1 MNDEV
6 ELNYKDI
13 KEEDARMENIMV
25 ITRDFII
32 SKNLSIRDGFGI
44 QSLTQDVLVHP
55 YFIKRKIKDIC
66 GNDVNFH
73 DIELLVRKI
82 MATT

>member
-1 MNDEV
+1 MNDDV

-44 QSLTQDVLVHP
+44 
-55 YFIKRKIKDIC
+55 
-66 GNDVNFH
+66 
-73 DIELLVRKI
+73 
-82 MATT
+82 